1 MYLSFF
7 CHRGEEKSRNDHRL
21 PLIERSAEPRL
32 FPLLE
37 SDFYFPLILIYIGL
51 YGATLAGR
59 EGVATHTHSRFAVS
73 YTRVHAFVCTCVRS
87 CVQTEGSTRGYLSV
101 TRWQAYAPDAAF
113 RWGDARGAGR
123 AEAGH
128 VGHNFQI
135 YVQMFLSR
143 AGNRVRGAIPRGEDA
158 YRKVSRRIEKC
169 SRGFFAR
176 AMMERG
182 VDHPRRESRP
192 FASVKRRE
200 GW

>member
-51 YGATLAGR
+51 YGQRWQDEKAPRRTRIQDLQ
-59 EGVATHTHSRFAVS
+59 SRI
-73 YTRVHAFVCTCVRS
+73 HACMRSFVRACVRS

-192 FASVKRRE
+192 FASVKR
-200 GW
+200 